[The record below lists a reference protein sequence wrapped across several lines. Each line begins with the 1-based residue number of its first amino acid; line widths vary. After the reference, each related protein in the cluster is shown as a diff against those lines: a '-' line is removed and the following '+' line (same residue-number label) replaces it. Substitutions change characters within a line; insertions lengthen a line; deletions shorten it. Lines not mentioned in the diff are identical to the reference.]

1 MKTSK
6 HWRMYISSHVL
17 LLIFSLLSQGPLL
30 SVSKSMRKAEDNMLL
45 STFSLGK
52 ITQKGDK
59 AGKSLPASSFEHYK
73 MEDSSF
79 LDEDHN
85 PHFSNIGYKH
95 HVINYGQPQSLSVN
109 KLPYFELEGP
119 MTFPSNAEVENIE
132 SIQERRETGSD
143 ENSANLPIGRR
154 DFDMLRCMLGR
165 VYRPCWQA

>member
-1 MKTSK
+1 MQTSK
-6 HWRMYISSHVL
+6 HWRMCISSHVL
-17 LLIFSLLSQGPLL
+17 LLIFSLLSQGSLL

-52 ITQKGDK
+52 ITQNGDK
-59 AGKSLPASSFEHYK
+59 AGKSFERYK

-79 LDEDHN
+79 LDEDRN

-95 HVINYGQPQSLSVN
+95 DINYGQPQSLSV
-109 KLPYFELEGP
+109 KQLPYFELEQP

-132 SIQERRETGSD
+132 SIQDRRETGSD
-143 ENSANLPIGRR
+143 ENSPNLPIGRR

>member
-1 MKTSK
+1 MQTSK
-6 HWRMYISSHVL
+6 RWRMCISSHVL
-17 LLIFSLLSQGPLL
+17 LLIFSLLSQGSLI
-30 SVSKSMRKAEDNMLL
+30 SVSKSMRKAEDNLML

-59 AGKSLPASSFEHYK
+59 AGTSLPASSFEHYK
-73 MEDSSF
+73 MEDSF
-79 LDEDHN
+79 IDEDRN
-85 PHFSNIGYKH
+85 PHFANIGYKH
-95 HVINYGQPQSLSVN
+95 PIINYGQPQRSVN

-119 MTFPSNAEVENIE
+119 MAFPSNAEVENIE

-143 ENSANLPIGRR
+143 ENPANLPIGRR

>member
-1 MKTSK
+1 MCILS
-6 HWRMYISSHVL
+6 YAL
-17 LLIFSLLSQGPLL
+17 LLIFSLFSQGSLL

-52 ITQKGDK
+52 ITQNGDK
-59 AGKSLPASSFEHYK
+59 AGKSPPASSFEHYK
-73 MEDSSF
+73 IEDSSV
-79 LDEDHN
+79 LDEDRS

-95 HVINYGQPQSLSVN
+95 HVKNYGPPQSLSV
-109 KLPYFELEGP
+109 KRLPYFELEGP

-132 SIQERRETGSD
+132 SIQERSETGSD